1 MKKIITILLTL
12 AMTSASY
19 AVVIGNWEGMPT
31 SGDGWIDWSNNSGA
45 GAGVQTLSQ
54 YAANTS
60 WSTLGSQSLQLT
72 KNG

>member
-19 AVVIGNWEGMPT
+19 AGVIGNWEGMPT

-45 GAGVQTLSQ
+45 GAGVQTLSTVCLPTQ
-54 YAANTS
+54 AGLRSAARVCS
-60 WSTLGSQSLQLT
+60 
-72 KNG
+72 